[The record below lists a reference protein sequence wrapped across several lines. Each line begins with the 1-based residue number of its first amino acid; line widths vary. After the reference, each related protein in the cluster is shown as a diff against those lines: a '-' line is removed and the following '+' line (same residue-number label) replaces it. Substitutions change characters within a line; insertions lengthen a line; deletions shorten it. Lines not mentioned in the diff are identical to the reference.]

1 MVFFH
6 CLRDDKCE
14 WRKGL
19 KDFAIQFNEA
29 FGKDYSLSKFL
40 DISEKGSK
48 QQTKQPEVLLEAPGD
63 KPMVI
68 ECKKIVYPHDYYKK
82 HRHFHDFYKYFE
94 DSYVRDL
101 KPVLSQDMYE
111 IGINENALY
120 QNKSQKFTSIS
131 NQIVTHILQHID
143 KFHIS
148 NQISSLEPI
157 PWCFRRVPENER
169 DHESYKSGLRLSGSA
184 KSLSYQFETLAEAE
198 EEIAK
203 ELAKHLS
210 ITDIKF
216 KDYANC
222 LKILVIEICG
232 DILSIPA
239 PEVIVEII
247 ENATIPSSVDQ
258 IWLADPQDEV
268 ESIIT
273 YHQIV

>member
-1 MVFFH
+1 MVSFP
-6 CLRDDKCE
+6 CLWDDKCE

-40 DISEKGSK
+40 DISEKGGK

-68 ECKKIVYPHDYYKK
+68 ECKKIVYPPKYYEK
-82 HRHFHDFYKYFE
+82 HRHFHYFFKDFY
-94 DSYVRDL
+94 DSYNRDL
-101 KPVLSQDMYE
+101 KPILPQDVYE
-111 IGINENALY
+111 IGINENVLY
-120 QNKSQKFTSIS
+120 QNKKQKFPSIS
-131 NQIVTHILQHID
+131 NQIVAHVLQHIEE
-143 KFHIS
+143 FHVS
-148 NQISSLEPI
+148 NQISSAEPI
-157 PWCFRRVPENER
+157 PWGFRRVPENER
-169 DHESYKSGLRLSGSA
+169 DDESYKSGLRLSSSA
-184 KSLSYQFETLAEAE
+184 KSLSYQFDKLPEAE

-210 ITDIKF
+210 NTDIKF
-216 KDYANC
+216 RDYANC

-232 DILSIPA
+232 DILSIPS

-258 IWLADPQDEV
+258 IWLADPQDET
-268 ESIIT
+268 ESIIS
-273 YHQIV
+273 YYQIV